1 MQSVFQ
7 IPSDDPNWGGRRTCY
22 TVARYLC
29 NKGTGRLG
37 ATNKK
42 SLAFILECDGGP
54 EVLAG
59 KVKGMAE

>member
-1 MQSVFQ
+1 MQFESE
-7 IPSDDPNWGGRRTCY
+7 PKKLEKGNGRY
-22 TVARYLC
+22 
-29 NKGTGRLG
+29 G

>member
-1 MQSVFQ
+1 MNKDALDKRNILRKIS
-7 IPSDDPNWGGRRTCY
+7 
-22 TVARYLC
+22 
-29 NKGTGRLG
+29 KGTGRLG